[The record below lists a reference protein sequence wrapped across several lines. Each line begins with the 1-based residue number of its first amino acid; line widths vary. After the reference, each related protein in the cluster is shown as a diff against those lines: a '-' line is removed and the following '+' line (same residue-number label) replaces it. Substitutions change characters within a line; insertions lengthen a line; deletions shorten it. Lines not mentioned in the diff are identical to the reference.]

1 MHQNQVAISSSLA
14 VAGHRTIEYKSN
26 YIFVGEGPDEE
37 SAKNALTEFAYQ
49 HNANAILDYK
59 LTCHKHKFSKKN
71 RYAASGAAAIIDG
84 DVYKMKNGLHINIDK
99 KFLRVNSPNAV
110 QIRYLAVLFISLL
123 FIATPIFI
131 RIAQRLGLSAGIGL
145 AAGALCALA
154 LLAILLFYFPNK
166 KLSYLI
172 AVRHRHSI

>member
-1 MHQNQVAISSSLA
+1 MLQNQVAISSSLT
-14 VAGHRTIEYKSN
+14 VAEHRTIEYKSN

-37 SAKNALTEFAYQ
+37 SAKNALTEFAYN

-59 LTCHKHKFSKKN
+59 ISCHEHKFSKKK

-84 DVYKMKNGLHINIDK
+84 DVYKKKNGLHINIDK

-123 FIATPIFI
+123 FIATPILI
-131 RIAQRLGLSAGIGL
+131 RMAQRLGLSAELGL
-145 AAGALCALA
+145 AASALCA
-154 LLAILLFYFPNK
+154 ILLLICLFFYFPNK
-166 KLSYLI
+166 KRSYLI
-172 AVRHRHSI
+172 AAHRRHSI